1 MVSEAIA
8 SAGIGLLEHMADGVG
23 FEPTGLSPHRFS
35 GPRRYNQVGN
45 HPHWRREEDLN
56 LHALRAT
63 DGLANRSLT
72 IRVISPIIG
81 VPCGT

>member
-1 MVSEAIA
+1 MVSEAI
-8 SAGIGLLEHMADGVG
+8 SSTGIGILELMADGVG
-23 FEPTGLSPHRFS
+23 FEPTGLSPHQFS
-35 GPRRYNQVGN
+35 GLRRYNHFGN
-45 HPHWRREEDLN
+45 HPYWRREEDLN
-56 LHALRAT
+56 LHAGEAT